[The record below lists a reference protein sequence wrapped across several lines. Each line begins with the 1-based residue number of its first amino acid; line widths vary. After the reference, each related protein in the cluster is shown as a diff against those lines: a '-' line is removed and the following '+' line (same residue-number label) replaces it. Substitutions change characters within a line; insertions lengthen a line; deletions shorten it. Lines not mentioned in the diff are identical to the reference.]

1 MLHHILFERRLKMD
15 LSKLKLG
22 KMTKINA
29 LNFPPELKLGVTASK
44 TPEVRIAYTAFTCA
58 GQAWFGWI
66 DA

>member
-1 MLHHILFERRLKMD
+1 MD

-22 KMTKINA
+22 KLTKINA
-29 LNFPPELKLGVTASK
+29 LNSPPELKLGVTASK